1 MGGSSMSIGN
11 FQFTKKTWIILTIGI
26 VFVLIIVGVA
36 ANTAS
41 NNTKPSPTPHP
52 TTIIPIVTPTPG
64 PPPTVSFTVKSAVG
78 VQTVAV
84 TNQNTGS
91 TITLT
96 AADLPITLNCHGGD
110 TLTFRVSAAAG
121 YRFNTWMFG
130 DNQFDSHNPYSVKAT
145 YAFTLEARFLMET
158 PP

>member
-1 MGGSSMSIGN
+1 MPIAN
-11 FQFTKKTWIILTIGI
+11 QKRFFT
-26 VFVLIIVGVA
+26 FVLIILVVSFIIIGVV
-36 ANTAS
+36 AS
-41 NNTKPSPTPHP
+41 SSTPTKPKPTATPHP
-52 TTIIPIVTPTPG
+52 SIAPIITPTPG

-110 TLTFRVSAAAG
+110 TLTFRVTAAPG

-130 DNQFDSHNPYSVKAT
+130 DNQFDSHNPYSAKAT

>member
-1 MGGSSMSIGN
+1 MPIAN
-11 FQFTKKTWIILTIGI
+11 QKRFFT
-26 VFVLIIVGVA
+26 FVLIILVVSFIIIGVV
-36 ANTAS
+36 AS
-41 NNTKPSPTPHP
+41 SSTPTKPKPTATPHP
-52 TTIIPIVTPTPG
+52 SIAPIITPTPG

-110 TLTFRVSAAAG
+110 TLTFRVTAAPG

>member
-1 MGGSSMSIGN
+1 MPIAN
-11 FQFTKKTWIILTIGI
+11 QKRFFT
-26 VFVLIIVGVA
+26 FVLIILVVSFIIIGVV
-36 ANTAS
+36 AS
-41 NNTKPSPTPHP
+41 SSTPTKPKPTATPHP
-52 TTIIPIVTPTPG
+52 SIAPIITPTPG

-130 DNQFDSHNPYSVKAT
+130 DNQFDSHNPYSVKAL